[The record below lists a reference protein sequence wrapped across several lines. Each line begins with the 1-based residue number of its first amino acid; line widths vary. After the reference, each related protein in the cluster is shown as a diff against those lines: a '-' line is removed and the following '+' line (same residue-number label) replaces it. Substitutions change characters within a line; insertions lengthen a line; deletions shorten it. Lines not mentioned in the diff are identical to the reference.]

1 VLGKLSSITG
11 IQNTD
16 VIRWYNNK
24 NLDLRNIP
32 SVEAREAQFRR
43 PEADLPT
50 SQQTPLVSA
59 NPLEP
64 KKLLLASTLA
74 VPQTQTVPAR
84 TVFHEATAALGPLMN
99 GIQTQEQLDTLL
111 TDLEELR

>member
-1 VLGKLSSITG
+1 
-11 IQNTD
+11 

-32 SVEAREAQFRR
+32 AVEAREAQFRR
-43 PEADLPT
+43 PEADLPS
-50 SQQTPLVSA
+50 SQQTPLASA

-64 KKLLLASTLA
+64 EKLPPSSMPA

-99 GIQTQEQLDTLL
+99 SVQTQEQLDTLL
-111 TDLEELR
+111 ADLEELR

>member
-1 VLGKLSSITG
+1 M
-11 IQNTD
+11 
-16 VIRWYNNK
+16 IRWYNNK
-24 NLDLRNIP
+24 NLDLRSIP

-50 SQQTPLVSA
+50 SQQTPLISA

-64 KKLLLASTLA
+64 KKLLASSTPA
-74 VPQTQTVPAR
+74 VPQTQTLPAR

-111 TDLEELR
+111 GDLEELR

>member
-1 VLGKLSSITG
+1 MTR
-11 IQNTD
+11 
-16 VIRWYNNK
+16 IRWYNDK

-64 KKLLLASTLA
+64 KKVLPSSTPA
-74 VPQTQTVPAR
+74 VPQTQTLPAR

-111 TDLEELR
+111 ADLEELR